1 MTETALNACHS
12 PKMQPDRQNMETQP
26 RTLRFDAFQLDCDNR
41 QLRKHGL
48 PIELGSRYFDALA
61 LLVSR
66 RGELVTKDV
75 FMDQVWH
82 GIPVTDEALTQ
93 CIRTLRRTLGDN
105 AANPRFIETVPKHGY
120 RFITEQTAPTPAAPV
135 TPRLQGSPVAG
146 ACTLAGL
153 AAGALAGLIYGLI
166 AATGG
171 GAQVLIMAAMI
182 GALGL
187 LAGAGLGAGMAAAL
201 TWRGRADGWVVG
213 GTAIGGLAVGA
224 LGNLLGRES
233 IGLLSGVSIANVT
246 GPFEGVVLGTAAG
259 LAAWAALAG
268 CKRQTVIAAC
278 GLAGVSAAGLIHVSG
293 GTLLAGSLHVAEQ
306 GLPGT
311 RLNIAEIGVLLG
323 EAGLTR
329 SALGLT
335 LFAES
340 VAFVLAIGAGL
351 LAVRNRIGAAR

>member
-1 MTETALNACHS
+1 
-12 PKMQPDRQNMETQP
+12 METP
-26 RTLRFDAFQLDCDNR
+26 ARILRFDAFQLDCDNR
-41 QLRKHGL
+41 QLRKDGL

-75 FMDQVWH
+75 FMEQVWH

-93 CIRTLRRTLGDN
+93 CIRTLRRALGDD

-120 RFITEQTAPTPAAPV
+120 RFVAERSTQL
-135 TPRLQGSPVAG
+135 PRSPRTQGSHVAG

-153 AAGALAGLIYGLI
+153 ASGVVAGLIYGLI

-171 GAQVLIMAAMI
+171 GAQVLILAAMI

-187 LAGAGLGAGMAAAL
+187 LAGAGLGVGMAAAL
-201 TWRGRADGWVVG
+201 TWRGYADGWVIAG
-213 GTAIGGLAVGA
+213 AAIGGLAVGA

-259 LAAWAALAG
+259 VVAWTALAACNW
-268 CKRQTVIAAC
+268 RIVIAVC
-278 GLAGVSAAGLIHVSG
+278 LIAGAGATALIFFSG
-293 GTLLAGSLHVAEQ
+293 GTLLVGSLQALAQ

-311 RLNIAEIGVLLG
+311 QMNLANIGVAIG

-329 SALGLT
+329 TAIGLT
-335 LFAES
+335 VGVES
-340 VAFVLAIGAGL
+340 QIFILSIGFSILVA
-351 LAVRNRIGAAR
+351 RNRASKAG